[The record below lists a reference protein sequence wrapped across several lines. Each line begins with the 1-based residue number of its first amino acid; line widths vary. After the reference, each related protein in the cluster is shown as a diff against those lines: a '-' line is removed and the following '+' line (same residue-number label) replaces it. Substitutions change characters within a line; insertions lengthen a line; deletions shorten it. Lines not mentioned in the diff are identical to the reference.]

1 MQLLDILVK
10 FKVKV
15 FYLLFTGEQNI
26 GLHEVVLPF
35 LVGVDTLCRFKVFQ
49 RRFKVLSLHTG
60 GCICVTNT
68 KCFPWS
74 NRLFQCSF

>member
-49 RRFKVLSLHTG
+49 RRFKVATSFSG
-60 GCICVTNT
+60 GRGRIIWRENH
-68 KCFPWS
+68 KPWAS
-74 NRLFQCSF
+74 N

>member
-26 GLHEVVLPF
+26 GLHEVVLPS
-35 LVGVDTLCRFKVFQ
+35 KM
-49 RRFKVLSLHTG
+49 
-60 GCICVTNT
+60 
-68 KCFPWS
+68 
-74 NRLFQCSF
+74 NRNNKLQWRSIA